1 VFGPGRSQGN
11 QSKGD
16 DDTHSTASA
25 SISSGSEGCDNEE
38 DELTVRLIDFG
49 RALCTCC
56 TGHTVPLQ
64 RGAVDAAQQ
73 VRVLDELYGTQPP
86 TQHSREVRY
95 EGEVSC
101 KGYQC
106 LEMQRRDPWSY
117 QVLYA

>member
-1 VFGPGRSQGN
+1 MPQGN
-11 QSKGD
+11 QSGD
-16 DDTHSTASA
+16 DGITHSAASA
-25 SISSGSEGCDNEE
+25 RLSSSDESSERADSPE

-49 RALCTCC
+49 RALSTYCTS
-56 TGHTVPLQ
+56 TVDE
-64 RGAVDAAQQ
+64 VQQ
-73 VRVLDELYGTQPP
+73 THLLNKLYGPQPP

-106 LEMQRRDPWSY
+106 LEMQRGDPWSY